1 MHFAT
6 AETTILPSSQQ
17 ALNSLY
23 QLLSENTDLYIRIVG
38 HTDDIGSEESN
49 QTLSEGRAKSIYT
62 EMVNR
67 GIDPQRI
74 LTMGKGESQPVVPNT
89 SEANR
94 QKNRRVEIE
103 IIAGGDNVNIERLS
117 M

>member
-1 MHFAT
+1 
-6 AETTILPSSQQ
+6 
-17 ALNSLY
+17 
-23 QLLSENTDLYIRIVG
+23 
-38 HTDDIGSEESN
+38 
-49 QTLSEGRAKSIYT
+49 
-62 EMVNR
+62 
-67 GIDPQRI
+67 
-74 LTMGKGESQPVVPNT
+74 MGKGESQPVVPNT